1 MKLAQLLSCLDGAR
15 LTGDGETEIEGLY
28 YDSRQVRPGGLF
40 FGLRGVKSDGCDFV
54 AAAVKAGAVAVV
66 TEVPCAIAGVAV
78 VQAPNAR
85 LAMSLMAACFYAQPT
100 AGVPVVGIT
109 GTNGKTT
116 TSYLIEG
123 ILEQAGLPAAVLGT
137 ISYRFGATELPAP
150 NTTPESVDLQRTLR
164 ELIDLGARGV
174 VMEVS
179 SHSLEQRRVD
189 GCLFDVAV
197 FSNLTRDHLDYH
209 LDMESYFASKLR
221 LFTELLLPTAGK
233 PLRRAVVNLDDPYG
247 AQIAQAASAPVL
259 SYAMDGEADLT
270 VAEVDFSVHGIRC
283 RLRTPRGE
291 MELSSDLLGRFNLYN
306 ILAAVGAG
314 LALGLPDA
322 AIRAGIEGHKKV
334 PGRVERV
341 ENDQGVTVLVDY
353 AHTGDA
359 LENVLATVSELKT
372 GRIVTVFGC
381 GGDRDKG
388 KRPVMGEIA
397 ARYSDLAIITSD
409 NPRTEDPRAI
419 LDQVR
424 AGLAPLALREYGV
437 QELADGFQEKGFAT
451 IESRRQAIR
460 TAVLAAMPGDIV
472 LLAGKGHEDYQILGT
487 EKHHF
492 DDREEAARALDMR
505 KARDA
510 GGKA

>member
-1 MKLAQLLSCLDGAR
+1 MKLAKLLSSLSGAQV
-15 LTGDGETEIEGLY
+15 TGNSDLEIAGLH

-40 FGLRGVKSDGCDFV
+40 FALRGVKSDGCAFV
-54 AAAVKAGAVAVV
+54 EAAVRAGAVAIVS
-66 TEVPCAIAGVAV
+66 ELPCAVAGATL
-78 VQAPNAR
+78 VQVPNAR
-85 LAMSLMAACFYAQPT
+85 LAMSLMAALFYGLPT
-100 AGVPVVGIT
+100 DKVPVVGIT

-123 ILEQAGLPAAVLGT
+123 IMERAGIPAAVLGT
-137 ISYRFGATELPAP
+137 ISYRFGDTSFPAP

-164 ELIDLGARGV
+164 ELVDLGARGV

-197 FSNLTRDHLDYH
+197 FTNLTRDHLDYH
-209 LDMESYFASKLR
+209 PDMESYFGSKLR
-221 LFTELLLPTAGK
+221 LFTELLSPSAGK

-247 AQIAQAASAPVL
+247 RRVQQAACAPVL
-259 SYAMDGEADLT
+259 SYAMAGDADLT
-270 VAEVDFSVHGIRC
+270 VAEVDFSVDGIRC

-291 MELSSDLLGRFNLYN
+291 MELASELLGRFNLYN

-314 LALGLPDA
+314 LALGVPDA
-322 AIRAGIEGHKKV
+322 AIRDGIEGHKRV

-341 ENDQGVTVLVDY
+341 MNDQGITVLVDY

-359 LENVLATVSELKT
+359 LENVLATLTELKT
-372 GRIVTVFGC
+372 ERIITVFGC

-397 ARYSDLAIITSD
+397 ARLSDLAIITSD
-409 NPRTEDPRAI
+409 NPRTEQPQAI
-419 LDQVR
+419 LDDVR
-424 AGLAPLALREYGV
+424 AGVLPLGLREYGAD
-437 QELADGFQEKGFAT
+437 QLAQGFQEKGFAS
-451 IESRRQAIR
+451 IESRREAIR
-460 TAVLAAMPGDIV
+460 LAIGAARPGDIV
-472 LLAGKGHEDYQILGT
+472 VLAGKGHEDYQILGT

-492 DDREEAARALDMR
+492 DDREEAAAALKLR
-505 KARDA
+505 
-510 GGKA
+510 GKS